1 MQKYE
6 VYEGIYTKIFLT
18 VQKLFNLKRLEQK
31 DAVQRL
37 MNMKQPEKQL
47 KLLELIVKN
56 IIEVY
61 FQRLYFKAP
70 VSCFSH

>member
-37 MNMKQPEKQL
+37 MNMKQPKKQL

-61 FQRLYFKAP
+61 FQTLYLKAC
-70 VSCFSH
+70 VSFFSQ